1 LKLTSNALKRGNG
14 ADTKPASTASVRR
27 SRADQ
32 CVRISTQLEAERGQ
46 RSADKAADGLAVV
59 YRCIAELKLDPKNP
73 RSHSRRQIGQIAHS
87 IEAFGFIVPVLVD
100 ANLKV
105 IAGHGR
111 VMAAQLLGWSQVPT
125 IRIDY
130 LSETQA
136 RAFMI
141 ADNRLTENSVWD
153 DRILAEQLKALSVLD
168 LGFSLEVTGFDMG
181 EIDLRIEGLSSDE
194 SAAAAD
200 DLSQVPSGP
209 AVTQPGD
216 IWQLGEHRVLCGSA
230 IDDSAYATLLGEERA
245 DMVFSD
251 PPYNVRID
259 GHVSGLGAVG
269 HREFEMAA
277 GEMTQAEFTM
287 FLNRACSLLGR
298 YSADGSLHYICI
310 DWRHMAE
317 LLAAGASVYSELK
330 NVCVWTKNNA
340 GMGSFYR
347 SQHELIFVYKFGR
360 GMHRNNIKLGQYGRN
375 RTNVWSYAGATAFER
390 SGDEGN
396 LLALHPTVKPV
407 AMVADAIVDCTSRRA
422 LVLDGFLGSGTTVI
436 AGERT
441 GRRCYGLEIDPL
453 YVDVIV
459 RRWQTFTRAQA
470 RHLVSGRWFAEVE
483 AASEKMG
490 LEKP

>member
-1 LKLTSNALKRGNG
+1 
-14 ADTKPASTASVRR
+14 
-27 SRADQ
+27 
-32 CVRISTQLEAERGQ
+32 
-46 RSADKAADGLAVV
+46 
-59 YRCIAELKLDPKNP
+59 
-73 RSHSRRQIGQIAHS
+73 
-87 IEAFGFIVPVLVD
+87 
-100 ANLKV
+100 
-105 IAGHGR
+105 
-111 VMAAQLLGWSQVPT
+111 
-125 IRIDY
+125 
-130 LSETQA
+130 
-136 RAFMI
+136 
-141 ADNRLTENSVWD
+141 
-153 DRILAEQLKALSVLD
+153 
-168 LGFSLEVTGFDMG
+168 
-181 EIDLRIEGLSSDE
+181 
-194 SAAAAD
+194 
-200 DLSQVPSGP
+200 
-209 AVTQPGD
+209 
-216 IWQLGEHRVLCGSA
+216 
-230 IDDSAYATLLGEERA
+230 
-245 DMVFSD
+245 MVFSD

-277 GEMTQAEFTM
+277 GEMTQAEFTL
-287 FLNRACSLLGR
+287 FLNHACSLLGR
-298 YSADGSLHYICI
+298 YSVDGSLHYICI

-317 LLAAGASVYSELK
+317 LLAAAASVYSELK

-375 RTNVWSYAGATAFER
+375 RTNVWSYAGATAFGR

-490 LEKP
+490 REKRTTSG

>member
-251 PPYNVRID
+251 PPYNVR
-259 GHVSGLGAVG
+259 S
-269 HREFEMAA
+269 
-277 GEMTQAEFTM
+277 T
-287 FLNRACSLLGR
+287 
-298 YSADGSLHYICI
+298 
-310 DWRHMAE
+310 
-317 LLAAGASVYSELK
+317 
-330 NVCVWTKNNA
+330 
-340 GMGSFYR
+340 
-347 SQHELIFVYKFGR
+347 
-360 GMHRNNIKLGQYGRN
+360 
-375 RTNVWSYAGATAFER
+375 AT
-390 SGDEGN
+390 
-396 LLALHPTVKPV
+396 
-407 AMVADAIVDCTSRRA
+407 
-422 LVLDGFLGSGTTVI
+422 
-436 AGERT
+436 
-441 GRRCYGLEIDPL
+441 
-453 YVDVIV
+453 
-459 RRWQTFTRAQA
+459 
-470 RHLVSGRWFAEVE
+470 
-483 AASEKMG
+483 
-490 LEKP
+490 